1 LIEENFSLTHPSRI
15 PIHCTLR
22 LPQRQGPFRLV
33 IVAHGFRGFKDWGF
47 FPYLCE
53 SLCQSG
59 FAALCFNHSHSG
71 VRDNP
76 FQITDLEQFSRNSTT
91 EELNDWDLVMDSVLL
106 GNFPYSNRIKL
117 YSLGIVGHSRG
128 GSYGI
133 LMANRYPQI
142 RAVAAWG
149 AIETFQ
155 RFSLD
160 TQRQWREKGY
170 LEVKADGTENSLHLS
185 VTALDALEKNLDRL
199 DVSRTMQRLSIPV
212 LLVHGREDR
221 VIPLK
226 EGQKL
231 WQRADHQLS
240 RFHVIEDGG
249 HTFKTQHPFAGSSR
263 ALAEAVDTTIAWFQ
277 KNLR

>member
-212 LLVHGREDR
+212 LLLHGREDR